1 MNLMTSSP
9 EDEPITRS
17 QITITGLTVNGGFA
31 EAQIG
36 GKVYI
41 SRAAVKRLRLQAG
54 ESYAADLVPNHAQP
68 DKTPWFAMHI
78 TDPASAVLDIQ
89 PSEVLE
95 FLQAQGDAWTAAQVC
110 ENFLSREPTEADIAE
125 MHRLLDRLYL
135 GNRGIAKVM
144 MFTQAAPGGPVETWF
159 TAVPDR
165 IDVGEFE
172 D

>member
-9 EDEPITRS
+9 DQEPITRS
-17 QITITGLTVNGGFA
+17 QITVTGLTVNGGFA
-31 EAQIG
+31 EAEI

-41 SRAAVKRLRLQAG
+41 SRAAVKRLKLQVG

-95 FLQAQGDAWTAAQVC
+95 FLKDAGDAWTARQVC
-110 ENFLSREPTEADIAE
+110 ETYLSREPTEADVSE
-125 MHRLLDRLYL
+125 MHRMLDRLYL
-135 GNRGIAKVM
+135 GNRGVAKVM
-144 MFTQAAPGGPVETWF
+144 MFNQAAPGGPVETWF